1 MEAGPSLKGEGLGIV
16 TIPQQDWADRPF
28 CPDVPQ
34 AGRGRA
40 DREVVEFA
48 AVLVRPRRAGPVTRK
63 ILALLGAGLLI
74 VGLSA
79 CMTTEEAAVF
89 TRLNAVR
96 AQAGQPALLPDEE
109 LVAKAQAQSQVMA
122 GQGTL
127 FHSTLR
133 DGVTGAPRR
142 MGENVAV
149 AGSIDRAFQALVDS
163 PPQYANMVD
172 GSFNRVGVGIFQG
185 ADGRVWVTMVFA
197 QR

>member
-1 MEAGPSLKGEGLGIV
+1 
-16 TIPQQDWADRPF
+16 
-28 CPDVPQ
+28 
-34 AGRGRA
+34 
-40 DREVVEFA
+40 
-48 AVLVRPRRAGPVTRK
+48 VTRK

-74 VGLSA
+74 IGLSA
-79 CMTTEEAAVF
+79 CMTTDEAGVF
-89 TRLNAVR
+89 TRLNALR
-96 AQAGQPALLPDEE
+96 AQSGQPALLPDEE

-163 PPQYANMVD
+163 PPHYANMVD

>member
-1 MEAGPSLKGEGLGIV
+1 
-16 TIPQQDWADRPF
+16 
-28 CPDVPQ
+28 
-34 AGRGRA
+34 
-40 DREVVEFA
+40 
-48 AVLVRPRRAGPVTRK
+48 VTRK

-74 VGLSA
+74 IGLSA
-79 CMTTEEAAVF
+79 CMTTDEVGVF
-89 TRLNAVR
+89 TRLNALR
-96 AQAGQPALLPDEE
+96 AQSGQPALLPDEE

-163 PPQYANMVD
+163 PPHYANMVD